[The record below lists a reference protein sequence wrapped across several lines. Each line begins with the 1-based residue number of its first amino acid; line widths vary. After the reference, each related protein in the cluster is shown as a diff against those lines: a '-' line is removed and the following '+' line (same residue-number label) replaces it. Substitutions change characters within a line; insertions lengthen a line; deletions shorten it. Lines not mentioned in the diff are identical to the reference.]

1 MEEASDIHKR
11 NLIIRWPVQIEY
23 ITMHTKPKPTIFFKK
38 IGHTLMKTSQL
49 MSKRS
54 EEMI

>member
-38 IGHTLMKTSQL
+38 TGHTLMKTSQL